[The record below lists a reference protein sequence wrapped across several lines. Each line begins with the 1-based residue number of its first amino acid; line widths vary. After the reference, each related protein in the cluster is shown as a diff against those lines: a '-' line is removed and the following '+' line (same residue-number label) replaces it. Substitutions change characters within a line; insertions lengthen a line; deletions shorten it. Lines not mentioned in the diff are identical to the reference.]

1 MIHEILGDSYIFLM
15 KVIKFNSRVINDQV
29 FLNKVY
35 KRIFS
40 MLIYIK
46 NKFKLDNIKFF
57 LECVKHHL
65 CSKTQI
71 MLAKVN
77 L

>member
-1 MIHEILGDSYIFLM
+1 M

-57 LECVKHHL
+57 LECVKF
-65 CSKTQI
+65 CKTSF
-71 MLAKVN
+71 M
-77 L
+77 